1 MLRIRFCYLLHEPP
15 PSPWLIDK
23 MVPHLR
29 SLTDANMQFLR
40 YYRKSRSHLDVSKC
54 LKKSYVDLNSEPMFY
69 FFFQELLHFR
79 NFCHFF
85 IILYLFSGILYIYL
99 FYSEFHQKKKISR
112 PPPWIYSCARAWLD
126 IIYFYSLTQDYAKLL
141 FIQCWKRRWKRPWY
155 LN

>member
-79 NFCHFF
+79 KLLSFFYNFVPFF
-85 IILYLFSGILYIYL
+85 WNFVYLFVL
-99 FYSEFHQKKKISR
+99 FRISSEEKNLPS
-112 PPPWIYSCARAWLD
+112 PPLD
-126 IIYFYSLTQDYAKLL
+126 IFMCTRLTGHNL
-141 FIQCWKRRWKRPWY
+141 F
-155 LN
+155 L